1 MSPLVYIVRHGETAW
16 NVEYRLQGQADVP
29 LNDEG
34 RRQATANG
42 LRLAQLIRNPEEFDF
57 VASPMQRARSTM
69 ELIRAA
75 MKLDPADY
83 RTDPRLMEMSFGDW
97 QGFTFAELEAQNPG
111 STRGRGPD
119 KWDFV
124 PPGKDAESYEM
135 LLARVRPFF
144 EELEQPTIC
153 VTHGGVIRTLFRM
166 VAGLPKAEAARA
178 GTPQDR
184 VLRWEGKELE
194 WL

>member
-1 MSPLVYIVRHGETAW
+1 RRQALNVHPLKKADGGMSPLVYIVRHGETAW

-42 LRLAQLIRNPEEFDF
+42 LRLAQLIPNPEEFDF
-57 VASPMQRARSTM
+57 VASPMQRTRSTM

-75 MKLDPADY
+75 MKLDPTDY

-111 STRGRGPD
+111 STRGAGAGRGNGAGSAGACRHRCD
-119 KWDFV
+119 GTV
-124 PPGKDAESYEM
+124 PSTGGRCSGVEGGY
-135 LLARVRPFF
+135 RTFT
-144 EELEQPTIC
+144 ELVQVAPVYC
-153 VTHGGVIRTLFRM
+153 FLSGG
-166 VAGLPKAEAARA
+166 
-178 GTPQDR
+178 
-184 VLRWEGKELE
+184 E
-194 WL
+194 WI